1 MSPHPPR
8 APRRTALRRPLVS
21 APRAVA
27 LVLWPVLL
35 LSAVGAEQ
43 LAAQDFRFERKD
55 AVRVGMF
62 HPQPRFCTGAEP
74 AQRDLRMLRL
84 AFSVNRDPASRM
96 QLPWY
101 LRAVPESNG
110 EQAEA
115 LFSLRTMP
123 LWDFPREWL
132 GGADDPAGAPAAGG
146 PLAPWRASLV
156 RLLAVAR
163 GLGGP
168 AASPG
173 GGTGRSPE
181 GWDPFLPTRLHAA
194 AALPF
199 IAGAVSSDAGA
210 ECPTWPAGVW
220 LQKREGNAS
229 YTLTMSRT
237 DRGAPFVLTGYRR
250 EAALWQDLRRGRLDH
265 VLLEGTD
272 VTTAKANLPP
282 RGRVVWAKAVG
293 SQQIVL
299 EWSPHLREALRAE
312 GALALSLAVPR
323 VDLARLYGPGRLEP
337 ASGYLTPILT
347 QPAEDS
353 RERLKWDPRQSRRIW
368 LRAAPAVPR
377 VRLATLDHPALQA
390 MAQRIGEQWQ
400 RTLNL
405 TVTAVSLPVDAYH
418 AAREVWSHD
427 IFLTV
432 ADLEDGS
439 LQNLWLNAL
448 EPPATDG
455 DETAGDVPPDDAR
468 LLEWEA
474 QLARAWPYLP
484 VLEKVHYAVA
494 LGEAG
499 AASIR
504 ALCPAC
510 AVGVKAP
517 AGDAPPPPRRRAV
530 PVVPPEG

>member
-1 MSPHPPR
+1 MSPNPPCATR
-8 APRRTALRRPLVS
+8 SIVPRQPLIS
-21 APRAVA
+21 APPAVA
-27 LVLWPVLL
+27 LALWLALL
-35 LSAVGAEQ
+35 QSPVGAER
-43 LAAQDFRFERKD
+43 LAAQDYRFERED

-62 HPQPRFCTGAEP
+62 HPQPRFCTGAELS
-74 AQRDLRMLRL
+74 QRDLRMLRM

-101 LRAVPESNG
+101 LQAAPENNA

-115 LFSLRTMP
+115 IVSLRTEP

-132 GGADDPAGAPAAGG
+132 GGADDPAGAAATGG
-146 PLAPWRASLV
+146 ALAPWRASLV
-156 RLLAVAR
+156 RLLGEAR
-163 GLGGP
+163 QAARP
-168 AASPG
+168 A
-173 GGTGRSPE
+173 GGTELPPE
-181 GWDPFLPTRLHAA
+181 GWDPFLPTRLHAV

-220 LQKREGNAS
+220 LQKREGIAS

-237 DRGAPFVLTGYRR
+237 DRGTPFVLTGYRR
-250 EAALWQDLRRGRLDH
+250 EAALWRDLRRGRLDH
-265 VLLEGTD
+265 VLLEGAD
-272 VTTAKANLPP
+272 VTAAKANLPP
-282 RGRVVWAKAVG
+282 RGRVVWAKTVG

-299 EWSPHLREALRAE
+299 EWSPHLRKALRAE

-323 VDLARLYGPGRLEP
+323 KDLARLYGPGRLEP
-337 ASGYLTPILT
+337 AAGYLTPVLT

-353 RERLKWDPRQSRRIW
+353 RNRLAWNPRQGRRIW
-368 LRAAPAVPR
+368 LRAAPAGPR

-418 AAREVWSHD
+418 AAREVWSHA
-427 IFLTV
+427 IYLTV

-455 DETAGDVPPDDAR
+455 DESAGDVPPDDAR

-517 AGDAPPPPRRRAV
+517 AGDAPPPPRRRAA